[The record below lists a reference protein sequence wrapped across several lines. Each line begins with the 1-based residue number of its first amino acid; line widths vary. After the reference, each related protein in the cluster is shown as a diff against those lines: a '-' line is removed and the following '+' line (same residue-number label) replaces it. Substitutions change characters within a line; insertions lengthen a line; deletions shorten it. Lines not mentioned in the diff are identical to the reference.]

1 MTKHN
6 GVTVIN
12 TNKQAYLQQVKQ
24 QNISTVLNVIWEQQS
39 ISRVEIIEKTGLTS
53 GTISNLT
60 KELIQL
66 GIIREYEA
74 VSGTVGRRRIMLG
87 FNPDPYRIIGIDI
100 GRSTIE
106 VVLTDLTGNV
116 LLSVEE
122 NTAHLRGPDQILA
135 VITPHV
141 NRMKE
146 KAAASGGRVL
156 GIGTAVPG
164 PMDLEKG
171 ILLSPPNFPGWDG
184 YPLRDELTERFSL
197 PTHIEDDS
205 CTCALAERWYGVGRN
220 SRDLVFITMG
230 MGIGGGVVTNG
241 ELVRG
246 TNGLYAQVGHMSIVP
261 HGESCVCGNYG
272 CWETVG
278 TIQAILKRSGG
289 ARTMDELKRLVREG
303 NSEATKCMEDTLA
316 YLEMAIINV
325 FAMYDPE
332 QVVLGGRLYPYLSDY
347 IVELRQRV
355 RQRTFSFVKD
365 RVQITSATFGT
376 SQSVIGAAA
385 VVFGK
390 LLAAP
395 LDTLFE

>member
-1 MTKHN
+1 MKA
-6 GVTVIN
+6 IN

-24 QNISTVLNVIWEQQS
+24 QNISAVLNVIWEHQS
-39 ISRVEIIEKTGLTS
+39 ISRVEMIKKTGLTS

-87 FNPDPYRIIGIDI
+87 FNPDSYRIIGIDI

-122 NTAHLRGPDQILA
+122 NIAQLRGPDQILA
-135 VITPHV
+135 VVDPHV

-146 KAAASGGRVL
+146 KALAGGGRVL

-171 ILLSPPNFPGWDG
+171 IILSPPNFLGWDG
-184 YPLRDELTERFSL
+184 YPLRDELTRRYSL
-197 PTHIEDDS
+197 PAHIEDDS
-205 CTCALAERWYGVGRN
+205 CTCALAERWYGIGRN

-230 MGIGGGVVTNG
+230 MGIGGGIVTKG

-246 TNGLYAQVGHMSIVP
+246 TNGLYGQVGHMTIVP
-261 HGESCVCGNYG
+261 DGEKCACGNYG

-278 TIQAILKRSGG
+278 AIQGILKRSGG
-289 ARTMDELKRLVREG
+289 ARTMDELMRHVREG
-303 NSEATKCMEDTLA
+303 NPQATECMERTLQ
-316 YLEMAIINV
+316 YLEIAIINV

-332 QVVLGGRLYPYLSDY
+332 QIVLGGRLYPYLSDH
-347 IVELRQRV
+347 IIELRKRV
-355 RQRTFSFVKD
+355 RERTFSFVKD
-365 RVQITSATFGT
+365 RVHIASATFGT
-376 SQSVIGAAA
+376 SQSVIGATA

-390 LLAAP
+390 LLTSP
-395 LDTLFE
+395 LDTLFG